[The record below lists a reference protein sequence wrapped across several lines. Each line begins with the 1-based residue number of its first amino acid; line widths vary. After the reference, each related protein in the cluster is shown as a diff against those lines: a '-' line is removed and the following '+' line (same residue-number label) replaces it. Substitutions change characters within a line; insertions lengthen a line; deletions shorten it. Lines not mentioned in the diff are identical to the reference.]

1 MMPRLP
7 LRRAIPFV
15 LSLGL
20 MLTPAPAFPQ
30 SVAPDLAGLHARI
43 DAAAL
48 ALGSNPRFKGL
59 SPQERQ
65 QLVEFVAGN
74 MLFVVLHELGHT
86 ITTEFG
92 IPILGRKEDAA
103 DSYAVLRLIR
113 LDNEFTDGVLADAGM
128 GWFLAAKRDKA
139 TGDPVPFYDEHG
151 VDEQR
156 GYQLVCLM
164 IGSGQEKYQYLAAK
178 INLPKSRQKSCAGDY
193 QEAVSSWEMVLRP
206 HLRASDQPKTKIDVA
221 YGEAKGRLA
230 IAEQTL
236 RSVMLLETVA
246 KSLGDVWVW
255 PAPFTIEIQS
265 CGFPNAQWMPE
276 ARKLALCY
284 ELATDFADLYR
295 EYSDT
300 FHRRRR

>member
-1 MMPRLP
+1 MKLRLLP
-7 LRRAIPFV
+7 RRAIPLA

-20 MLTPAPAFPQ
+20 MLATGPAFTQ
-30 SVAPDLAGLHARI
+30 STPPDLAGLHARI

-59 SPQERQ
+59 SAEERQ

-74 MLFVVLHELGHT
+74 VLFVVLHELGHT

-103 DSYAVLRLIR
+103 DSYAVMRLIK
-113 LDNEFTDGVLADAGM
+113 LDNAFTDGVLAEAGT
-128 GWFLAAKRDKA
+128 GWFLAAKRDKE

-164 IGSGQEKYQYLAAK
+164 IGSGQEKYQYLAEK
-178 INLPKSRQKSCAGDY
+178 TNLPKSRQKSCAGDY
-193 QEAVSSWEMVLRP
+193 SEAFNSWEMVLKP
-206 HLRASDQPKTKIDVA
+206 HLRTPDQPKTKIDVI
-221 YGEAKGRLA
+221 YGEAKGRLE

-246 KSLGDVWVW
+246 ESLGDVWVW
-255 PAPFTIEIQS
+255 AAPFTIEIQS

-295 EYSDT
+295 EYGGT
-300 FHRRRR
+300 LHHRRR